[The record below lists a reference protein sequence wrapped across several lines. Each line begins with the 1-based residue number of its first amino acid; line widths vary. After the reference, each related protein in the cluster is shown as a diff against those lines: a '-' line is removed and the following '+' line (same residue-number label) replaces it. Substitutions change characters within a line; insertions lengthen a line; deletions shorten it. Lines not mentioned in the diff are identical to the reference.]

1 MRDERALSLDA
12 EQKPLIDKAVDGVAY
27 GELRGA
33 VLLGEIRFRGNR
45 RPRCKGT
52 AVDLAADSSANTQV
66 QRKMRRFSVFVEP
79 WCAAVALRHA
89 GTSFRTR
96 RLQSIVNTVLHDMPK
111 SSGT

>member
-1 MRDERALSLDA
+1 MALRMVSFVVPYCWARSDSEGIA
-12 EQKPLIDKAVDGVAY
+12 AP
-27 GELRGA
+27 
-33 VLLGEIRFRGNR
+33 
-45 RPRCKGT
+45 

-66 QRKMRRFSVFVEP
+66 QRKMRGFSVFVEP